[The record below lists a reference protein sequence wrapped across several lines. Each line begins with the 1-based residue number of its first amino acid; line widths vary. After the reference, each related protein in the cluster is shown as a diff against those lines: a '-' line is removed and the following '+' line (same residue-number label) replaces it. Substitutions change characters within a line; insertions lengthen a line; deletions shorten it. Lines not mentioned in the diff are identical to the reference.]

1 MAEVRI
7 VAEGRWARIFVDG
20 KEVNGVRAYQLSHS
34 WDGVPTLNLEIVATE
49 IHTSI
54 SDCIVKEADCIEKP

>member
-7 VAEGRWARIFVDG
+7 IAEGRLARIFVDG

-34 WDGVPTLNLEIVATE
+34 LDGVPTLNLEIVATKM
-49 IHTSI
+49 HTSV
-54 SDCIVKEADCIEKP
+54 SDCVVKEADCIEKP